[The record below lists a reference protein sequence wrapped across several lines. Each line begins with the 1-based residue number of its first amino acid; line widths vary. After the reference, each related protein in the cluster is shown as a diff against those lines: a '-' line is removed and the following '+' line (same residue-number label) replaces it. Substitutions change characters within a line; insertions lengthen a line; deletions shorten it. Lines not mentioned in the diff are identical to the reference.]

1 MRPIGRS
8 YQGSHSVR
16 KMSQRSRQGEPG
28 AFLEAARFVALVVL
42 ASSVIAVFTIST
54 ILTLFP

>member
-1 MRPIGRS
+1 MRPIGRR

-16 KMSQRSRQGEPG
+16 KSHQRSRQGDCG
-28 AFLEAARFVALVVL
+28 AFWQACGFVALVVL

>member
-16 KMSQRSRQGEPG
+16 KMSQRSRQGDCG

-42 ASSVIAVFTIST
+42 ASSVIAVLTIST

>member
-1 MRPIGRS
+1 MRPIGRR

-28 AFLEAARFVALVVL
+28 AFWQACGFVALVVL
-42 ASSVIAVFTIST
+42 ASSVIAVLTIST

>member
-16 KMSQRSRQGEPG
+16 KTHQRSRQGDCG

-42 ASSVIAVFTIST
+42 ASSVIAVFTISM
-54 ILTLFP
+54 ILTLVP

>member
-1 MRPIGRS
+1 MRPIGRR

-16 KMSQRSRQGEPG
+16 KSHQRPRQGDCG
-28 AFLEAARFVALVVL
+28 AFLEAARFVAPVVL

-54 ILTLFP
+54 ILPLVP

>member
-8 YQGSHSVR
+8 YQGSHRVR
-16 KMSQRSRQGEPG
+16 KMSQRSRQGDCG
-28 AFLEAARFVALVVL
+28 AFWQACGFVALVVL
-42 ASSVIAVFTIST
+42 ASSVIAVLTIST

>member
-16 KMSQRSRQGEPG
+16 KMSQRSRQGDCG

-54 ILTLFP
+54 ILTLVP